1 MQLIVLDF
9 ETYFDSSRDYTLKKM
24 TTEAYLR
31 DPRFEVHGVGLK
43 ISWIKAEWYSRPREV
58 FNAIDWNETAV
69 ICHHAHFDAGIL
81 SFHYGIRPR
90 LIIDTLSMA
99 RALVGNHIKVGLDSL
114 AKHYGLQAKTV
125 PYNLFDGKH
134 WHELTRPVQYS
145 VAVGC
150 CHDVN
155 LTWDIFQRLAAEFP
169 AEEYAMVDSTVR
181 MFTEPVLVGNTVK
194 LADIWRVEKQERREL
209 LDQLRVSGSDIRSDE
224 TFAALLRAEGIEP
237 ETKTTTK
244 GNTKYAFAKTDQFM
258 RDLQD
263 SEDVRVQALAS
274 ARLDQKS
281 NIVQTRSGRL
291 GAMSTRGAMCV
302 YLAPHAAH
310 TTRWGG
316 GDKLN
321 WQNFPRE
328 AKPDEEGRVGIALG
342 ETIEAPPGS
351 SCVVVDASQIE
362 CRLLNYIAG
371 QWDVIERFAQKQDPY
386 INIASQ
392 FYGHEVYKPAKG
404 DLRFAEMEQ
413 KRGTGKQLEL
423 SCGYGAGAATIQAT
437 AAKGTYGPPVQITL
451 PEALRARDLYR
462 DTHPGVVAL
471 WETSND
477 VLKNIQRG
485 FDFDWLVFKIRNKR
499 LYLPNGLFL
508 NYESLHWRNEEREE
522 INEWQGDAWVT
533 TGVGKVTKPKGWY
546 LNTRKGTVKMYGA
559 KLVENF
565 IQALSACHIRLAW
578 RSMMQLGVKVA
589 SMEHDKLILCVPA
602 AVAPDVLLEAQTAMA
617 KPPPWAPGIPLDSD
631 GYVSRTF
638 KREK

>member
-1 MQLIVLDF
+1 MQLAVLDF
-9 ETYFDSSRDYTLKKM
+9 ETYFDSRYYTLKKM

-31 DPRFEVHGVGLK
+31 DRRFEVHGVSLRFGERDNDAL
-43 ISWIKAEWYSRPREV
+43 WYGGEEARAWLY
-58 FNAIDWNETAV
+58 AIDWPNTAI

-81 SFHYGIRPR
+81 AFHYGIRPR

-134 WHELTRPVQYS
+134 WHELTGPVQYS
-145 VAVGC
+145 VAAGC

-169 AEEYAMVDSTVR
+169 AEEYAMVDATVR
-181 MFTEPVLVGNTVK
+181 MFTEPVLVGNTSK
-194 LADIWRVEKQERREL
+194 LAEIWSVEEQERREL
-209 LDQLRVSGSDIRSDE
+209 LEQLRVSGGDIRSDE

-237 ETKTTTK
+237 ETKTTAK
-244 GNTKYAFAKTDQFM
+244 GNKKYAFAKTDQFM
-258 RDLQD
+258 RDLLE
-263 SEDVRVQALAS
+263 SEENRVQALAS

-328 AKPDEEGRVGIALG
+328 SALG

-362 CRLLNYIAG
+362 CRLLNYMAG
-371 QWDVIERFAQKQDPY
+371 QWDVIERFARKQDPY
-386 INIASQ
+386 ISIASM
-392 FYGHEVYKPAKG
+392 FYGHEVYKPKP
-404 DLRFAEMEQ
+404 DDPRFAEMEQ

-423 SCGYGAGAATIQAT
+423 SCGYGAGGPTIQAT
-437 AAKGTYGPPVQITL
+437 AAKGTYGPPVQITI
-451 PEALRARDLYR
+451 EDAMRARDLYR
-462 DTHPGVVAL
+462 DTHPAVTAL
-471 WETSND
+471 WEASND

-522 INEWQGDAWVT
+522 INEWQGDTWVT
-533 TGVGKVTKPKGWY
+533 TGVGEVTKPKGWY

-578 RSMMQLGVKVA
+578 QECLRAGIKIV
-589 SMEHDKLILCVPA
+589 SMEHDKLIACESREKPGLTLDFMRHVM
-602 AVAPDVLLEAQTAMA
+602 QQ
-617 KPPPWAPGIPLDSD
+617 PPPWAPGIPLDSE